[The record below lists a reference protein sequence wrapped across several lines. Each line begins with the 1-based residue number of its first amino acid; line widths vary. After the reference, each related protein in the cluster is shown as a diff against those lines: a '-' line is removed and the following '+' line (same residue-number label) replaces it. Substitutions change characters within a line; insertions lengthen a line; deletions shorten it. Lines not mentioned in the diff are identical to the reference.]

1 MGEEYQP
8 LPRPVGRHAVFVR
21 HRLHS
26 PVVAQSA
33 YIAPNAV
40 LCGDVTVGPHSRVL
54 FGAVITAEG
63 GPVEIGAHCVIM
75 ENAVVRG
82 VARHPT
88 RLGDHVLVGP
98 HASLTGCV
106 IEGDTRI
113 ATGAVVFN
121 GARLGVGAELDF
133 HAVVHVNTVVPAGTA
148 VPMGWFAGGDPAELV
163 PPSDRDRI
171 RELMGPLDYAGT
183 VFGIGGTAT
192 PMQDIAQRYARA
204 LALHNRDVVLLPS
217 QRDLLAHEPEE
228 EGEDVRPAGS
238 SRGKIAVDHRFL

>member
-1 MGEEYQP
+1 MAEEYQP
-8 LPRPVGRHAVFVR
+8 LPPPVGRDAVFIR

-26 PVVAQSA
+26 PRVAQSA
-33 YIAPNAV
+33 YVAPNAV

-82 VARHPT
+82 VARHPA

-121 GARLGVGAELDF
+121 GARVEVGAEIDF
-133 HAVVHVNTVVPAGTA
+133 HAVVHVNTRVPAGTF

-163 PPSDRDRI
+163 APGEHERI
-171 RELMGPLDYAGT
+171 RELLGPLDYAGT
-183 VFGIGGTAT
+183 VFGVGDTDT
-192 PMQDIAQRYARA
+192 PMPDIARRYARS
-204 LALHNRDVVLLPS
+204 LALHHRDTVLLPS
-217 QRDLLAHEPEE
+217 QHDVLPEE
-228 EGEDVRPAGS
+228 SAEGSGS
-238 SRGKIAVDHRFL
+238 HRGRSSSTKVTADQRFL